1 MKKSLAILLAA
12 VMVTG
17 LASCGKKAEK
27 NSDTS
32 PASATEQA
40 QTTGNADEAATEA
53 VVGTAEHQDVDEN
66 GVLYG
71 TELENAI
78 EQVDMAKVDGESL
91 KQGEPED
98 TSLSASGEISNFKV
112 EIKAAKVID
121 YDGEKVVVITYDFRN
136 GNSVPQSFDSMI
148 ATDVSQGGSE
158 LKGVSVIG
166 VEGVNIAS
174 CLENIESGETKTVQ
188 KAFTLQNE
196 DEPVQV
202 IAYKYGEM
210 NTAGMVGTSFN
221 LK

>member
-1 MKKSLAILLAA
+1 MMKKNLAILLAA
-12 VMVTG
+12 VMMMG
-17 LASCGKKAEK
+17 LVSCGKKAEEDQ
-27 NSDTS
+27 NTS
-32 PASATEQA
+32 PAAATEQA
-40 QTTGNADEAATEA
+40 QTAEQASETII
-53 VVGTAEHQDVDEN
+53 GTAEHQDVDKN

-71 TELENAI
+71 TEMENAI
-78 EQVDMAKVDGESL
+78 EQVDMGKVDGKAL
-91 KQGEPED
+91 KQGEAED

-112 EIKAAKVID
+112 EIKDAKVID
-121 YDGEKVVVITYDFRN
+121 YNNEKVVVITYDFRN
-136 GNSVPQSFDSMI
+136 GNSTPQSFDSMI

-158 LKGVSVIG
+158 LKGVAVIG

-174 CLENIESGETKTVQ
+174 CLEDIGSGETKTVQ

-210 NTAGMVGTSFN
+210 NTAGMVGASFN